1 MMTQTH
7 EQSRPAADFRGEA
20 GGAGEFRWDVPSGAW
35 WWSDALYEL
44 LGYQPGAV
52 RASLE
57 LFLHH
62 KDPAD
67 RARVDMVIDRCLQN
81 GGPFSCYHH
90 ILDTNG
96 KRKTVVAVGRGD
108 RDTDDTQTVT
118 IHGFMVDVTAGSRAD
133 TTIALESALVHRAA
147 IEQVKGMVM
156 LTHQL
161 DADAAFDLLVGHSM
175 ITNTKLTTIVTTVLD
190 RVADRT
196 ATEMVTRAD
205 LDALLADI

>member
-1 MMTQTH
+1 MMTQAR
-7 EQSRPAADFRGEA
+7 EQSRPAAHPRAEA
-20 GGAGEFRWDVPSGAW
+20 SGAGEFRWDVPSGGW

-44 LGYQPGAV
+44 LGHQPGAV
-52 RASLE
+52 PASLE
-57 LFLHH
+57 LFLQH

-67 RARVDMVIDRCLQN
+67 RARVDMVIDRCVQN

-90 ILDTNG
+90 ILDARG

-108 RDTDDTQTVT
+108 RNSDDTQTVL
-118 IHGFMVDVTAGSRAD
+118 IQGFMVDVTGGSRAD

-161 DADAAFDLLVGHSM
+161 DADAAFELLVGHSM

-190 RVADRT
+190 RVTRRSA
-196 ATEMVTRAD
+196 AEEITRAD

>member
-1 MMTQTH
+1 MTQAR
-7 EQSRPAADFRGEA
+7 EQSRLAAQRCGQAGE
-20 GGAGEFRWDVPSGAW
+20 AGEFRWDVLTGAW
-35 WWSDALYEL
+35 WWSDAMYEL
-44 LGYQPGAV
+44 LGYQPGSVPA
-52 RASLE
+52 ALE
-57 LFLHH
+57 RFVHH

-67 RARVDMVIDRCLQN
+67 RARVDMVIDRCLHD

-90 ILDTNG
+90 IIDAHGT
-96 KRKTVVAVGRGD
+96 RKTVVAVGRGD
-108 RDTDDTQTVT
+108 RDLDDTRTVA
-118 IHGFMVDVTAGSRAD
+118 IHGFMVDVSAASGAD
-133 TTIALESALVHRAA
+133 TTVALEAALVHRGM

-161 DADAAFDLLVGHSM
+161 DADAAFELLVGHSM

-190 RVADRT
+190 RVAHRE

>member
-1 MMTQTH
+1 MTQAR
-7 EQSRPAADFRGEA
+7 EQGPPAAQRRDEA

-44 LGYQPGAV
+44 LGYQPGTV
-52 RASLE
+52 PASME
-57 LFLHH
+57 LFLQH

-67 RARVDMVIDRCLQN
+67 RARVDMVIDRCRED

-90 ILDTNG
+90 ILDAHGT
-96 KRKTVVAVGRGD
+96 RKTVVAVGRGD
-108 RDTDDTQTVT
+108 RDDSRTVT
-118 IHGFMVDVTAGSRAD
+118 IHGFLVDVTAGSRAD
-133 TTIALESALVHRAA
+133 TTLALESALVHRAA
-147 IEQVKGMVM
+147 IDQVKGMVM

-175 ITNTKLTTIVTTVLD
+175 ITNTKLTAIVTTVLD
-190 RVADRT
+190 RVAHRE
-196 ATEMVTRAD
+196 ATEVVTRAD